1 MERKNKDSQVYYAF
15 DLIFSINPQLQYSL
29 SEKDVLKK
37 YTTSICLQFFWFLL
51 NDAHEPEGE
60 KTKHNSEV
68 AILRLATQD
77 KQS

>member
-37 YTTSICLQFFWFLL
+37 YTTSIYLQLFWFLL
-51 NDAHEPEGE
+51 NDAHELKGE
-60 KTKHNSEV
+60 KTK
-68 AILRLATQD
+68 
-77 KQS
+77 